1 MQVGQVRLI
10 GRLFMAG
17 VLLMTVLAVV
27 ATRLMEP
34 LSEPVFLWLIYVSAV
49 ALVVLAVAGGPL
61 ARRLASPQGPQGI
74 VVPLALTEGMAMLG
88 LVSSAL
94 SGQAAWAGGIGLLGL
109 VIMGRL
115 VGLAEEP
122 GT

>member
-1 MQVGQVRLI
+1 MQAAQVRLL

-17 VLLMTVLAVV
+17 VVLMTALAV
-27 ATRLMEP
+27 AAARFMDP
-34 LSEPVFLWLIYVSAV
+34 SSEPVFLWLIYVSAA
-49 ALVVLAVAGGPL
+49 ALVLLTVAGGTL
-61 ARRLASPQGPQGI
+61 ARRLAGTQGPQGI
-74 VVPLALTEGMAMLG
+74 VVALALTEGTAMLG

-94 SGQAAWAGGIGLLGL
+94 SGQAPWAGGIGLLAL

-115 VGLAEEP
+115 VGSTDEP